1 LLIIKLTKHI
11 MSKIK
16 LATTALGLAAITS
29 IYSQDKPNVVFIL
42 TDDLGY
48 GDLSCYGQDK
58 FQTPNIDRLA
68 LTGTRFTRS
77 YSGTTVSAPS
87 RASLLTGLHTGNAP
101 IRGNREIQPEGQ
113 APLPADTY
121 TLFKLFKESGYI
133 TGVFGKWGLGYPG
146 STGDPVNQYVDHFLD
161 TIVSD
166 WHTTTI
172 RVTSG
177 KMIPKFIYLIT
188 TMEDLAPI
196 LKT

>member
-1 LLIIKLTKHI
+1 

-87 RASLLTGLHTGNAP
+87 RASLLTGLHTGDRKSTRLNSSHVRISYA
-101 IRGNREIQPEGQ
+101 
-113 APLPADTY
+113 
-121 TLFKLFKESGYI
+121 
-133 TGVFGKWGLGYPG
+133 VFC
-146 STGDPVNQYVDHFLD
+146 
-161 TIVSD
+161 
-166 WHTTTI
+166 
-172 RVTSG
+172 
-177 KMIPKFIYLIT
+177 
-188 TMEDLAPI
+188 
-196 LKT
+196 LKKKKHI